1 GDLSFREEHERR
13 RGAAPGVPAH
23 AGDARRGVGEPC
35 ARPAFRRQVP
45 GAHPRVDR
53 GKGNGARGRARAHR
67 RRVRA
72 PPAAR
77 HAAADRP
84 DRDLR
89 HRRGIRRQSHARPPA
104 HGHAVQHL
112 PAQQPAADAD
122 RDARP
127 GRHSRGAEPGARRGA
142 VLRRHRPRRRQSQVL
157 GDQGGARRRG
167 PRIPGAPAPGPQG
180 FEAVTAGR
188 FITIEG
194 GEGVGKSTNL
204 AYVRDLVASRGIEVV
219 ATREPGGTPAAERI
233 RELLL
238 EHGDEPLPPVAEL
251 LLFFAAR
258 SLHVENVIRP
268 ALARGAWV
276 VCDRFTDTTR
286 AYQGSGRGLDSGLI
300 EQLAAC
306 VHPGLEPDLTLL
318 LDAPTEV
325 GSGRAERRG
334 AADRMENEAAAF
346 HARVREGYRA
356 LAARYPERIRVIDA
370 TQPLADVQAAIARA
384 VAPLLNA
391 K

>member
-1 GDLSFREEHERR
+1 M
-13 RGAAPGVPAH
+13 
-23 AGDARRGVGEPC
+23 
-35 ARPAFRRQVP
+35 
-45 GAHPRVDR
+45 
-53 GKGNGARGRARAHR
+53 
-67 RRVRA
+67 
-72 PPAAR
+72 
-77 HAAADRP
+77 
-84 DRDLR
+84 
-89 HRRGIRRQSHARPPA
+89 
-104 HGHAVQHL
+104 
-112 PAQQPAADAD
+112 
-122 RDARP
+122 
-127 GRHSRGAEPGARRGA
+127 
-142 VLRRHRPRRRQSQVL
+142 
-157 GDQGGARRRG
+157 
-167 PRIPGAPAPGPQG
+167 
-180 FEAVTAGR
+180 TAGR